1 MWSDFDNLIHYFKCR
16 QVHRN
21 SIQIHGKQ
29 VRSIHQKNIKNFEN
43 IKSVPNATHRLPI
56 IHNVFAFLAF
66 LLFIVDFLC
75 NELAKFKNVLIAT
88 RIHTH
93 KCERLALDSLKIYL
107 SVLNVLCYYY
117 SHKTFVIVR
126 KKHMH

>member
-1 MWSDFDNLIHYFKCR
+1 MWSDFDNLMHYFKCR

-21 SIQIHGKQ
+21 CIQIHGKQ

-43 IKSVPNATHRLPI
+43 IKSVTNATHRLPI
-56 IHNVFAFLAF
+56 IHNVFAILPF

-93 KCERLALDSLKIYL
+93 KCER
-107 SVLNVLCYYY
+107 
-117 SHKTFVIVR
+117 
-126 KKHMH
+126 